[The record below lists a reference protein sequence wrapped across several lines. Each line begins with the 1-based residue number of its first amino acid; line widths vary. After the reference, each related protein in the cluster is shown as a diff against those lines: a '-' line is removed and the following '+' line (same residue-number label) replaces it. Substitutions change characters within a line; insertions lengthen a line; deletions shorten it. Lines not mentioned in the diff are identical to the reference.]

1 MITGT
6 VSVLVISFLAQIL
19 KKWVRPKWGRFG
31 IQVSV
36 FVLAV
41 LATIVSNLIQSNP
54 LFAEWFGNG
63 ITLLAASIASYEIL
77 LKKILPVV

>member
-1 MITGT
+1 MITGAISVIGIT
-6 VSVLVISFLAQIL
+6 VFAQIL
-19 KKWVRPKWGRFG
+19 KKWVRPKFGILG

-36 FVLAV
+36 FLLAV
-41 LATIVSNLIQSNP
+41 LATIITNAIQSNP
-54 LFAEWFGNG
+54 AFAQWFGNG